1 MLNLF
6 LGRSKTKTHSQ
17 KVEELEEQVY
27 DLSRRVDDLAMALV
41 KTQNVLADVS
51 RAQTEFIIEFESL
64 IKPAI
69 IMLNAASSKASFIV
83 TDNEDPDSWN

>member
-1 MLNLF
+1 
-6 LGRSKTKTHSQ
+6 
-17 KVEELEEQVY
+17 
-27 DLSRRVDDLAMALV
+27 MALV